1 MFGFL
6 SFYSILLLFLAV
18 DFCIIYGQNKRKPK
32 ERYFNFASI
41 LLLLFATC
49 RGESV
54 GGDLESYIPLFQN
67 SADSSSFTEVFQT
80 ALITGYEVGFVL
92 LCKVISLFSHD
103 SRWFIVVT
111 SCISLFGPLFFI
123 NKYSNNKGLSLLLY
137 LLLAFYNVSY
147 NNIRQSV
154 AISIVLISVHFLINR
169 KKTLFFLGIALA
181 TTMHTSAVFTVFFF
195 LFYRLRYSLSR
206 AIGLI
211 VGGGLTFVLLGSLL
225 YQYIL
230 SNFFVKYLENG
241 ESEMSGTG
249 FGMLTV
255 YLFVALVCL
264 FLFERVRNNFNDE
277 EFLVEKILLYSVI
290 FTVLIQAF
298 ATYMANIT
306 RLTYYFYI
314 LVIVLLPNILVNVK
328 YVSTKRTLSA
338 ILFLLFYIL
347 ACNTFLSPVEGLEKN
362 STDTIPYVFLNG
374 LFSW

>member
-1 MFGFL
+1 MFSYF

-18 DFCIIYGQNKRKPK
+18 VFCIIYSQNKRGPK
-32 ERYFNFASI
+32 ERYFHFASF
-41 LLLLFATC
+41 LLLLFASC

-67 SADSSSFTEVFQT
+67 TTGNSSLTEVIQT
-80 ALITGYEVGFVL
+80 ALLTGYEVGFVL
-92 LCKVISLFSHD
+92 LCKVICFFSDD

-111 SCISLFGPLFFI
+111 SCISLIGPFYFI
-123 NKYSNNKGLSLLLY
+123 NKYSKNKGLSILLY

-154 AISIVLISVHFLINR
+154 AISIVLISLHFLINR
-169 KKTLFFLGIALA
+169 KKLLFFFGVALA
-181 TTMHTSAVFTVFFF
+181 TTMHTSAVFSVFFY

-206 AIGLI
+206 AVGLI
-211 VGGGLTFVLLGSLL
+211 VGGGLTFIFWGSLL
-225 YQYIL
+225 YQYVL

-249 FGMLTV
+249 FGMLAV

-264 FLFERVRNNFNDE
+264 FLFEKVRKKFDDE
-277 EFLVEKILLYSVI
+277 EFMVVKMLLYSVI

-314 LVIVLLPNILVNVK
+314 LVIVLLPNILVNIK
-328 YVSTKRTLSA
+328 YVSTRRILGV

-347 ACNTFLSPVEGLEKN
+347 ACNTFLTPVEGFGKN